1 MCGSLNK
8 KHMKMKLLKDS
19 KKVFA
24 VSTLFLTA
32 FVSYFYQNS
41 NATTYAEITT
51 QNIEALAQEDDDE
64 VHLWCCGIV
73 RICAK
78 GDNVTILGKMKQSP
92 CK

>member
-1 MCGSLNK
+1 
-8 KHMKMKLLKDS
+8 MKLLKDS

-51 QNIEALAQEDDDE
+51 QNIEALTQEEDDAI
-64 VHLWCCGIV
+64 HTWCCGFL

-78 GDNVTILGKMKQSP
+78 GDNFIIIGKPKQSP